1 MSGFGRRGG
10 DEPVPIGDA
19 LAEVGSELG
28 LPDPA
33 VLAVLHTRW
42 TELVGENA
50 ARHARLRSL
59 REGVLLVAVD
69 APQWATQL
77 RYLEPDVLRQS
88 AALVGPGTVRK
99 MRLIVDPDAAK
110 TGPETP

>member
-1 MSGFGRRGG
+1 MSGIGRRGG

-33 VLAVLHTRW
+33 VFALLHTRW
-42 TELVGENA
+42 TDLVGENT

-69 APQWATQL
+69 APEWATQL
-77 RYLEPDVLRQS
+77 RYVEPEVLRQS
-88 AALVGPGTVRK
+88 AALVGPGVVRK

-110 TGPETP
+110 TASGTP

>member
-33 VLAVLHTRW
+33 VLAVLHARW

-69 APQWATQL
+69 APAWATQL

-88 AALVGPGTVRK
+88 AALVGAGAVQK
-99 MRLIVDPDAAK
+99 MRVIVDPDAAK